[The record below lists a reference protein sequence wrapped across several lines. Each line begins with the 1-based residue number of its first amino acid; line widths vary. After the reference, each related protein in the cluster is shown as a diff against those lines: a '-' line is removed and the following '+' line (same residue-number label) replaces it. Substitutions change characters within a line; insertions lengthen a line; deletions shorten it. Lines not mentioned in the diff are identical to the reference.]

1 MGNQTTRVPSP
12 TQASQKTQEQAE
24 KEKLQNDLTTLE
36 RKATENNQKLTT
48 LNGEISKLE
57 SNVNALEKA
66 VNELKRYNGNG
77 VSSGEFFKYKN
88 DLLMCFHE
96 DYYAT
101 RWRGTV
107 YQNTFNKHIT
117 MSNEFEKQRV
127 KLNQIYT
134 DMKTKLDKMKT
145 DLQNK
150 KTEKVRLDRTGATYS
165 SSISVK
171 KKQLASM

>member
-1 MGNQTTRVPSP
+1 
-12 TQASQKTQEQAE
+12 
-24 KEKLQNDLTTLE
+24 
-36 RKATENNQKLTT
+36 
-48 LNGEISKLE
+48 
-57 SNVNALEKA
+57 
-66 VNELKRYNGNG
+66 
-77 VSSGEFFKYKN
+77 
-88 DLLMCFHE
+88 MCFHE
-96 DYYAT
+96 GYYAT

-171 KKQLASM
+171 KNQLASM